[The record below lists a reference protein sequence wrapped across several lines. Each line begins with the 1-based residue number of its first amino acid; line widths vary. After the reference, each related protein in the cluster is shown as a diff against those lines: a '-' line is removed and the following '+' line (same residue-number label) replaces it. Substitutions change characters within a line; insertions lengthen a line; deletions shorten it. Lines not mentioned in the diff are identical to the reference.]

1 MGDGNARHAASR
13 DPYMPGEWPE
23 IGASETTLQ
32 LTPPAADSADPATLE
47 LVERAAPVGGFTP
60 YSIGDPGR
68 AAGRVVPR
76 ADRENWHRRDSVFD
90 GITFEAARVK
100 RRLDLRAASVRG
112 LSHRAYGKPRQD
124 EYGYQL
130 TPDGRYLVLC
140 VADGLSSGPRSH
152 LAAEVAV
159 RTGTAL
165 LVSALATTTPAG
177 LDWEQIVGEVAGHIV
192 TYARK
197 RLPGGTDM
205 TVDDVVGWMGTTAT
219 YAVIDLADEVLDVHA
234 VMIGD
239 SSAWVLRADGWDPLS
254 EVKNA
259 GAEIATSAVEALP
272 RVGQRDRPRL
282 RAKVSPGEALV
293 LMTDG
298 VGDPL
303 GDGNGEVG
311 AFLGTAWRTPPHEVD
326 FVGQVGFSRR
336 TFDDDR
342 TVIAVWPTVGT

>member
-1 MGDGNARHAASR
+1 MADVNV
-13 DPYMPGEWPE
+13 GEQ
-23 IGASETTLQ
+23 TDLQ
-32 LTPPAADSADPATLE
+32 AHEAERYDVPPADGERPRTRATG
-47 LVERAAPVGGFTP
+47 AFTP
-60 YSIGDPGR
+60 YSVGDPGR
-68 AAGRVVPR
+68 AAGHVVPYP
-76 ADRENWHRRDSVFD
+76 DRENWHRRDSVFD
-90 GITFEAARVK
+90 GVTLGVTRSG
-100 RRLDLRAASVRG
+100 RRLVLRAASVRG

-124 EYGYQL
+124 EYGYRI

-165 LVSALATTTPAG
+165 LVTALAGTTPAE

-192 TYARK
+192 VYARK
-197 RLPGGTDM
+197 RLPDGAEM
-205 TVDDVVGWMGTTAT
+205 TVDDIVGWMGTTAT
-219 YAVIDLADEVLDVHA
+219 YAVVDLADEVLDVHA
-234 VMIGD
+234 VMVGD
-239 SSAWVLRADGWDPLS
+239 SSVWVLRADGWQPLS

-259 GAEIATSAVEALP
+259 GADVATSAVEALP
-272 RVGQRDRPRL
+272 QVGQRDRVRL
-282 RAKVSPGEALV
+282 HTKVGAGEALV

-303 GDGNGEVG
+303 GDGDGEVG
-311 AFLGTAWRTPPHEVD
+311 AFLGAAWRTPPHEVE

-342 TVIAVWPTVGT
+342 TVIAVWPAVPS

>member
-1 MGDGNARHAASR
+1 MGEMNLAGAGEPVVDTPRPVSASAQPVEQPRRMAA
-13 DPYMPGEWPE
+13 
-23 IGASETTLQ
+23 
-32 LTPPAADSADPATLE
+32 
-47 LVERAAPVGGFTP
+47 GGFIP

-68 AAGRVVPR
+68 AACGVVPLL
-76 ADRENWHRRDSVFD
+76 DQENWHRRDSVFD
-90 GITFEAARVK
+90 GVTLEVPG
-100 RRLDLRAASVRG
+100 LGHHVLRAASVRG

-140 VADGLSSGPRSH
+140 VADGLSSGSRSH

-165 LVSALATTTPAG
+165 LVNALAETSPAE
-177 LDWEQIVGEVAGHIV
+177 LVWEQIVGEVAGHIV

-197 RLPGGTDM
+197 RLPDGAGM

-219 YAVIDLADEVLDVHA
+219 YAVVDLAGAVLDVHA
-234 VMIGD
+234 IMVGD
-239 SSAWVLRADGWDPLS
+239 SSAWVLRADAWQALS

-259 GAEIATSAVEALP
+259 GADVATSAVEALP

-282 RAKVSPGEALV
+282 HARVGPGEALV

-298 VGDPL
+298 VGDAL
-303 GDGNGEVG
+303 GDGRGEVG
-311 AFLGTAWRTPPHEVD
+311 TYLGAAWRTPPHEVD
-326 FVGQVGFSRR
+326 FVGQIGFSRKS
-336 TFDDDR
+336 FDDDR
-342 TVIAVWPTVGT
+342 TVIAVWPAVPS